1 VLKRWFRDMKLQ
13 TKFTFLI
20 FSCVGILCAAF
31 IWASFRL
38 ADTYNEMIYKRT
50 ADALTF
56 SAENLA
62 SLFQTNAE
70 LSRQIAT
77 NETIQQALVTARESE
92 DQIARKA
99 ALTTLGRQLTGYSN
113 HNRYIECIHLDY
125 GGASSLILGKRTI
138 TDTEKNQEEIH
149 AAANS
154 QQGAYSFLV
163 LEDMDGQPQLVCT
176 RTIRRVR
183 NMDLSELGVLTLY
196 LDLDKMVKDSV
207 TSFARIDNT
216 ALYLAHGQQAIYP
229 YGDAGVEQYLSNS
242 GDTSYRLERIGGVM
256 RFIVQKPISSTPYT
270 CILAPAYSE
279 IFRTL
284 VRNNILCAVIVLAV
298 VALTVAFSHLFVR
311 NLLRH
316 LGTLIEKINY
326 YKGNAG
332 QNHTPASSYDYTQR
346 HDELGML
353 HNEFDDMVCKINT
366 LIEDNYIKQLLIKDT
381 QLKALQ
387 QQINPHFLYNTLNA
401 INWEAEALNAPT
413 IPAIVESLSALLRST
428 LSEKSET
435 LPLQNELELLH
446 HYLRIQQIRYGDR
459 LVYHTDIMP
468 SLLPVPV
475 PKMILQPLVENAI
488 RYSLEPYADTCT
500 ILVSA
505 QQKNE
510 TCAVISVSNT
520 GSEIDPDIL
529 KKLESGEITPNGF
542 GIGLLNIH
550 SRIQLLFGD
559 AYGLS
564 FSNSDN
570 IATVEI
576 LVPLSG
582 H

>member
-1 VLKRWFRDMKLQ
+1 M
-13 TKFTFLI
+13 
-20 FSCVGILCAAF
+20 
-31 IWASFRL
+31 
-38 ADTYNEMIYKRT
+38 
-50 ADALTF
+50 
-56 SAENLA
+56 
-62 SLFQTNAE
+62 
-70 LSRQIAT
+70 
-77 NETIQQALVTARESE
+77 
-92 DQIARKA
+92 
-99 ALTTLGRQLTGYSN
+99 
-113 HNRYIECIHLDY
+113 
-125 GGASSLILGKRTI
+125 
-138 TDTEKNQEEIH
+138 
-149 AAANS
+149 
-154 QQGAYSFLV
+154 
-163 LEDMDGQPQLVCT
+163 
-176 RTIRRVR
+176 
-183 NMDLSELGVLTLY
+183 SELGVLTLY
-196 LDLDKMVKDSV
+196 LDLDKMVKDSI

-468 SLLPVPV
+468 SLVPVPV